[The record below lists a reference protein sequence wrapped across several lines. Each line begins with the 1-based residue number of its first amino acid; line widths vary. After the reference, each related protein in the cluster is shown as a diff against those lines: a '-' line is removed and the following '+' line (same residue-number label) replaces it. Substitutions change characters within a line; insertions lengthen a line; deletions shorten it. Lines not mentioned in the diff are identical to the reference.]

1 MNKNLLAKTSVTIHA
16 SKAKVWNALV
26 NPEAIQQYMF
36 GTNAVS
42 DWNEGSPIIW
52 KGEWQGK
59 AYEDKGVILQFK
71 PGRTLQYSHFS
82 PLSGLPDQPD
92 NYHTVTIDLSKKGD
106 QTSVSLAQ
114 DNNQT
119 EQERDDSGKN
129 WGGVMLTAL
138 KKFLE

>member
-1 MNKNLLAKTSVTIHA
+1 MNKNLIAKTSVTIHA
-16 SKAKVWNALV
+16 PNAKVWNALV

-42 DWNEGSPIIW
+42 DWNEGIPIIW

-82 PLSGLPDQPD
+82 PLSGFPDKPD
-92 NYHTVTIDLSKKGD
+92 NYHVVTIDLSNVGD
-106 QTSVSLAQ
+106 QTHVSLTQ

-129 WGGVMLTAL
+129 WGVMLTAL